1 MLKNAEVIKLGTT
14 SLHQSQFLLTFTVDS
29 AVVSSTVALV
39 LSLVVNRMARSSIL
53 AWVSLAWILE
63 ETRETE
69 TERQKVR
76 ETETERQTDRQTERG
91 DRWTETE
98 TETETETYSRYR
110 T

>member
-63 ETRETE
+63 ETRERQRQRDRETE
-69 TERQKVR
+69 TER
-76 ETETERQTDRQTERG
+76 ESERQTDRQT
-91 DRWTETE
+91 DRQ
-98 TETETETYSRYR
+98 R
-110 T
+110 